1 MSKCEDKK
9 NLAEYWGKE
18 ISEWKASSLTV
29 VEYCRRKNIGR
40 HQFFYWK
47 RKLSR
52 KSESVSFIEVPRL
65 RPSPVPTPVSVKTG
79 RFTVEIKSGFDPADL
94 EQVLRVLVEL

>member
-18 ISEWKASSLTV
+18 ISEWKVSGLTV
-29 VEYCRRKNIGR
+29 VEYCHRKNIGR
-40 HQFFYWK
+40 HQFFYWRK
-47 RKLSR
+47 KLSR
-52 KSESVSFIEVPRL
+52 KFNSVEFIEVPRL
-65 RPSPVPTPVSVKTG
+65 RPSPVLTPISVKTG

-94 EQVLRVLVEL
+94 KQVLRVLVEL

>member
-1 MSKCEDKK
+1 MSKFEDKK

-18 ISEWKASSLTV
+18 ISEWKVSSLTV

-52 KSESVSFIEVPRL
+52 KSGSVDFIEIPRL
-65 RPSPVPTPVSVKTG
+65 RPSPVLTPISVKTG

-94 EQVLRVLVEL
+94 KQGLRVLVEL